1 MDAENKN
8 EQTPEGDNTQ
18 DKAKPD
24 GDNSKDLGGDLNE
37 LKNKIAFLEKETKE
51 IIAQRDKL
59 KNEKRKADE
68 SEAVKKGEIEKLLS
82 EKNIE
87 LENSI
92 KEIESLKS
100 YKDKYDSLD
109 KKIRADL
116 LNQLNDEH
124 KKLAKDLPT
133 EILTDYVKL
142 NSTSKNGM
150 DAGKTG
156 RGAIDTTNKKWSDF
170 DSVQLDSLRKDS
182 PDAYKKLYREQF
194 KREIAI

>member
-1 MDAENKN
+1 MEAENKDN
-8 EQTPEGDNTQ
+8 DSPEGTKEKQQPEGNKQ
-18 DKAKPD
+18 QNSD
-24 GDNSKDLGGDLNE
+24 GSLEE

-59 KNEKRKADE
+59 KSEKRKADE
-68 SEAVKKGEIEKLLS
+68 SEAVKKGEIEKLLL

-87 LENSI
+87 LENSV

-109 KKIRADL
+109 KKIRVDL
-116 LNQLNDEH
+116 LDKLTDEH

-133 EILTDYVKL
+133 EILTEYVKL
-142 NSTSKNGM
+142 NSDSKNGM
-150 DAGKTG
+150 DAGKNG
-156 RGAIDTTNKKWSDF
+156 RGAIDITGKRWTDF
-170 DSVQLDSLRKDS
+170 NSEQLDGLRKDS
-182 PDAYKKLYREQF
+182 PESYKKLYREQF